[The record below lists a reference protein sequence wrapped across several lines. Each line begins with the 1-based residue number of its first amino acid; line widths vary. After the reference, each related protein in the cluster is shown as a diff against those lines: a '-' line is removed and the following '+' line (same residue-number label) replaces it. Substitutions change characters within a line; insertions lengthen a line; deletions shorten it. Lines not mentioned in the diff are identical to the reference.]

1 MTVERPTTSSQ
12 ASFNVGY
19 YGLAQ
24 IFNATLAMILIGFL
38 ARTLGRTGFGE
49 FSFAFVVA
57 SIGAI
62 IADFGLGP
70 WLTRASAREPAASGL
85 LLSRVLRIRLPLLI
99 LSSILLLGVMALY
112 LHSAE
117 RLLVLSLMMVYV
129 AGLGYA
135 MIYESLLMGRGE
147 VRAVSSS
154 LLAGKFLEL
163 LLVGTVLL
171 TRPDTGAAGASLAMA
186 VACVARVLYVRSL
199 ARRSVGQGDHSPLQG
214 TAFPIAGV
222 MAGAFPFA
230 AGLILWTVY
239 SKVDVLLL
247 ERLVAP
253 DQLGIYTAA
262 YRVLEALF
270 LIPRS
275 IVGVHF
281 PIYAEAWTHRRLDM
295 THLAAPM
302 RLLLVGSGAAA
313 VVLIA
318 APGDVLRF
326 LFGPDFS
333 IGMDT
338 MRILGLALVPLF
350 LNQFQAMYL
359 GATDRQSDW
368 LRNLGVVLVVNVLLN
383 LTLIPRLGI
392 QGAAIAT
399 LSSEMLLLTMFL
411 IGHGRE
417 LMAAFDAGWV
427 LRAGIA
433 VLTPGVALLGLH
445 TAVPIRFV
453 VAGAV
458 FIAAAVLLRLIHP
471 RELANFGRRVTGRP
485 LPVNHAGG
493 MPEVPCGRG
502 IASAT
507 APELSVV
514 MLTFNSEQTLEES
527 LSSASFAG
535 ERLIIDSGS
544 SDATLDIARR
554 CGARILERPMVDGWA
569 AQRNFGHAA
578 ARGSWV
584 LALDSDEIL
593 GPDVIEA
600 ISRVVSAPPGPGVPT
615 AWSIRVL
622 NYFLGRPLR
631 HGGLDRD
638 DHVRLV
644 RRDAGQWAG
653 DVHEQLR
660 VSGTVGHLPG
670 EVKHLTGISLEQR
683 LVKCARYAH
692 MRSRQ
697 WRAEGRRPS
706 AVRTVWEPLRLL
718 IGRLIIRG
726 GWRDGL
732 HGVVWWWL
740 QATELLGAHFLLMAQ
755 DLNPQDVAPKISDS
769 SLVTKDPESHVRT

>member
-1 MTVERPTTSSQ
+1 MTGGRSTPSSQ

-24 IFNATLAMILIGFL
+24 VFNATLAMVLIGFL
-38 ARTLGRTGFGE
+38 TRTLGRTGFGE

-57 SIGAI
+57 SIGALV
-62 IADFGLGP
+62 ADFGLGP
-70 WLTRASAREPAASGL
+70 WLTRAAAREPAASGL
-85 LLSRVLRIRLPLLI
+85 LLSRVLRLRLPLLVV
-99 LSSILLLGVMALY
+99 SSALLLGVMALY
-112 LHSAE
+112 LHSTE

-154 LLAGKFLEL
+154 LLVGKALEL
-163 LLVGTVLL
+163 LLVGSILL
-171 TRPDTGAAGASLAMA
+171 ARPDTGATGASLAMA
-186 VACVARVLYVRSL
+186 LACMVRVLYVRSM
-199 ARRSVGQGDHSPLQG
+199 ARRIVGPGDHPLPHG
-214 TAFPIAGV
+214 TAFPISGV

-275 IVGVHF
+275 VVGVHF
-281 PIYAEAWTHRRLDM
+281 PIYAEAWANRRLDM

-302 RLLLVGSGAAA
+302 RLLLVGSGAAS
-313 VVLIA
+313 VVLVA

-326 LFGPDFS
+326 LFGPEFR
-333 IGMDT
+333 IGVDT

-350 LNQFQAMYL
+350 LNQFHAMYL
-359 GATDRQSDW
+359 GATDRQPEW
-368 LRNLGVVLVVNVLLN
+368 LRNLGVVLIVNVLLN
-383 LTLIPRLGI
+383 LALIPRLGI
-392 QGAAIAT
+392 QGAALAT
-399 LSSEMLLLTMFL
+399 LGSEIVLLTMFL
-411 IGHGRE
+411 VGHGRE
-417 LMAAFDAGWV
+417 LMGAFDPGWV
-427 LRAGIA
+427 LRAMLAVLVPGIA
-433 VLTPGVALLGLH
+433 LFGLH
-445 TAVPIRFV
+445 AAPPIRFLF
-453 VAGAV
+453 AGAS
-458 FIAAAVLLRLIHP
+458 FLAAVIILRLIHP
-471 RELANFGRRVTGRP
+471 RELAAFGRGVASRP
-485 LPVNHAGG
+485 LPVSHNGG
-493 MPEVPCGRG
+493 RLEKTRVPD
-502 IASAT
+502 IASAVAT
-507 APELSVV
+507 DLSVV

-535 ERLIIDSGS
+535 EILVVDSGS
-544 SDATLDIARR
+544 TDATLAIARR
-554 CGARILERPMVDGWA
+554 FGARILERSMADGWA

-578 ARGSWV
+578 AGGSWV

-593 GPDVIEA
+593 GPEVVEA
-600 ISRVVSAPPGPGVPT
+600 IKGIVSAPPVAGVP
-615 AWSIRVL
+615 AGWSIRVL
-622 NYFLGRPLR
+622 NYFLGQPLR

-644 RRDAGQWAG
+644 RRDAGHWVG
-653 DVHEQLR
+653 DVHEQLE
-660 VSGTVGHLPG
+660 VTGTVGHLPG

-683 LVKCARYAH
+683 LVKSARYAR

-697 WRAEGRRPS
+697 WHAEGKRPS
-706 AVRTVWEPLRLL
+706 AFRTVWEPLRLL
-718 IGRLIIRG
+718 IGRLVIRS

-740 QATELLGAHFLLMAQ
+740 QATELLGAHFLLMTQ
-755 DLNPQDVAPKISDS
+755 DLNPPDPAPKISTIQP
-769 SLVTKDPESHVRT
+769 VTKDPETHVRT